1 MEHGMPFDVCI
12 VAEKLFG
19 VLLRAHLFIL
29 DIWLSSVV
37 DFFVLDFALFYF
49 DALIDELME
58 AVEPSQ

>member
-1 MEHGMPFDVCI
+1 VLIYSFWIFDRR
-12 VAEKLFG
+12 
-19 VLLRAHLFIL
+19 LL
-29 DIWLSSVV
+29 V